1 MDSSA
6 KLPQDMFAQP
16 QRIPSK
22 LFGHALA
29 GAGLIVAGYSMA
41 FLVNFEWLL
50 GGWTTPFV
58 LTVVVAVM
66 VMVLLTVRQD
76 EGKLAF
82 GRAFGLSLLAG
93 FLVRLGY
100 NLFNLLLFQVLRPD
114 LLDAYVAL
122 VIEKAEEALSAF
134 NLESLSADVEG
145 FGALLE
151 TSTRYSM
158 TFSGQCTDALT
169 SIVWL
174 AFVALIVSA
183 VLKRGGQGDATFNG

>member
-1 MDSSA
+1 MNSTA
-6 KLPQDMFAQP
+6 NLPQDPVAQP
-16 QRIPSK
+16 KRIPSK
-22 LFGHALA
+22 LYGHALA
-29 GAGLIVAGYSMA
+29 GAGLILVGYLMA

-50 GGWTTPFV
+50 GGWTTPYV

-76 EGKLAF
+76 EGQLRF

-93 FLVRLGY
+93 FLARLGY

-122 VIEKAEEALSAF
+122 VVEKAEEALLAF
-134 NLESLSADVEG
+134 NLGSLSEEMEG

-158 TFSGQCTDALT
+158 TFSGQCTDAMT

>member
-1 MDSSA
+1 MNSTA
-6 KLPQDMFAQP
+6 NLPQDPVAQP
-16 QRIPSK
+16 KRIPSK
-22 LFGHALA
+22 LYGHALA
-29 GAGLIVAGYSMA
+29 GAGLILVGYLMA

-50 GGWTTPFV
+50 GGWTTPYV

-76 EGKLAF
+76 EGQLRF

-93 FLVRLGY
+93 FLARLGY

-122 VIEKAEEALSAF
+122 VVEKAEEALSAF
-134 NLESLSADVEG
+134 NLGSLSEEMEG

-158 TFSGQCTDALT
+158 TFSGQCTDAMT

>member
-1 MDSSA
+1 MNSTA
-6 KLPQDMFAQP
+6 NLPQDPVAQP
-16 QRIPSK
+16 KRIPSK
-22 LFGHALA
+22 LYGHALA
-29 GAGLIVAGYSMA
+29 GAGLILVGYLMA

-50 GGWTTPFV
+50 GGWTTPYV

-76 EGKLAF
+76 EGQLRF

-93 FLVRLGY
+93 FLARLGY

-122 VIEKAEEALSAF
+122 VVEKAEEALSAF
-134 NLESLSADVEG
+134 NLGSLSEEMEG

-158 TFSGQCTDALT
+158 TFSGQCTDAMT

-183 VLKRGGQGDATFNG
+183 VLKRGGQSDTTFKG